1 MATSGTG
8 ETIRGRITLS
18 SATGADIRVES
29 LASTASDRT
38 NALNLIGMAAQG
50 GSSTLVGGALQITT
64 ASAAS
69 SAISVIDQAI
79 DKLSLSRADVGA
91 FQNRLTSAADN
102 LSSWQTNLST
112 SRSRILDADYAKV
125 TTELARQQIIQQAAQ
140 AMLVQAN
147 MDPRTVLALLK

>member
-1 MATSGTG
+1 
-8 ETIRGRITLS
+8 
-18 SATGADIRVES
+18 
-29 LASTASDRT
+29 
-38 NALNLIGMAAQG
+38 MAAQG

-64 ASAAS
+64 ASSAS
-69 SAISVIDQAI
+69 SAISVIDSAI

-91 FQNRLTSAADN
+91 FQNRLTSAVDN
-102 LSSWQTNLST
+102 LTSWKTNLST
-112 SRSRILDADYAKV
+112 SRGRILDTDYAKT